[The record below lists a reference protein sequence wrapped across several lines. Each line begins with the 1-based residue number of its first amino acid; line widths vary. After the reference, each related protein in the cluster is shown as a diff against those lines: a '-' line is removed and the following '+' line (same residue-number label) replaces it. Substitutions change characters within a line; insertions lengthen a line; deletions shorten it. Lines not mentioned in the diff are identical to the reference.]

1 MIMSTLFWKA
11 FKASPVLLVAS
22 LFVASGASAAESNS
36 HATAADL
43 STAAMNLDTEPT
55 ASISPRLDD
64 AALTEAIPATDT
76 PQPSVTVS
84 PTFQLADSTFPEP
97 VPAAGDTSVES
108 NQEILQQI
116 QRYGNE
122 GSTSLDQVTS
132 VGQLRDVSPGDWAYE
147 ALRSLVER
155 YGCIAGYPDGT
166 YRGNRALT
174 RYEFAA
180 GLNACLQQIERLI
193 VDVPDLPDL
202 ETLRRLIQE
211 FEAELATLG
220 ARVDNLEG
228 RVAFLEDNQFSTTT
242 KLKGEVIFGLA
253 DTFGDTID
261 GGDDDTF
268 FFDTIPNGTGD
279 DDTNTVFGDR
289 VRLNFE
295 TSFTGRDRLRTRLE
309 AINMAEF
316 NSGVT
321 GTNMTRLGFDGA
333 DGNDVAI
340 DELWYR
346 FPLGDNLIVQIDAA
360 NGEFQDTV
368 LDVVNPFFDSSGS
381 GSISRFGR
389 FNPIYRTG
397 GGAGGAL
404 TYGLGD
410 ILELSAG
417 YFADEG
423 ADPGEDRGLFN
434 GTFAAL
440 GQITFKPTENISV
453 AGTYVRSYYRG
464 ADFGE
469 DGNVNVTGT
478 TGSLLARRPFTNDV
492 ATSADSFGLQANAT
506 FGKFSV
512 GGWVG
517 YQQAEAEDDIANP
530 VFPFLGPEFFVE
542 EGDDAEI
549 WNWAVN
555 LALLDLGGEGNKL
568 GVIFGQP
575 PKLTDNDAEDVLF
588 DANGNLALDDDGNPI
603 FSDREDGD
611 DESYHLEVFYRYKL
625 TDNIAITPGFFV
637 IFNPEHN
644 DDNDDI
650 WVGTIRTVFSF

>member
-1 MIMSTLFWKA
+1 MIMSTLFWKV

-36 HATAADL
+36 HQTAADL

-55 ASISPRLDD
+55 ASISPTLDD
-64 AALTEAIPATDT
+64 AAQTEPIPATDT

-84 PTFQLADSTFPEP
+84 PTFQLADSTSPEP
-97 VPAAGDTSVES
+97 VPAAGDSSVES
-108 NQEILQQI
+108 NLEILQQI

-122 GSTSLDQVTS
+122 GSTSLDQVTN

-180 GLNACLQQIERLI
+180 GLNACLNQIERLI
-193 VDVPDLPDL
+193 GTDGFDETEL

-268 FFDTIPNGTGD
+268 FLDTIPNGTGD

-346 FPLGDNLIVQIDAA
+346 FPLGDNLLVQIDAA
-360 NGEFQDTV
+360 NGEFQDTI
-368 LDVVNPFFDSSGS
+368 LDVVNPYFDSSGS

-397 GGAGGAL
+397 GGAGGTL

-410 ILELSAG
+410 VLELSAS

-464 ADFGE
+464 
-469 DGNVNVTGT
+469 GNVNVTGT
-478 TGSLLARRPFTNDV
+478 TGSLLARRPFGNI
-492 ATSADSFGLQANAT
+492 ATSADSFGIQANAT

-517 YQQAEAEDDIANP
+517 YQDVQAEDD
-530 VFPFLGPEFFVE
+530 VFDFFVNDVVVR

-575 PKLTDNDAEDVLF
+575 PKVTDNDAEGVLF
-588 DANGNLALDDDGNPI
+588 EADGGLADDAAGNPI
-603 FSDREDGD
+603 VSDRD
-611 DESYHLEVFYRYKL
+611 DEDNSYHLEVFYRYQL
-625 TDNIAITPGFFV
+625 TDNIAITPGAFV

-644 DDNDDI
+644 SDNDDI

>member
-64 AALTEAIPATDT
+64 AALTEPIPATDT
-76 PQPSVTVS
+76 PQSSVTVS

-180 GLNACLQQIERLI
+180 GLNACLNQIERLI
-193 VDVPDLPDL
+193 GTDGFDETEL

-242 KLKGEVIFGLA
+242 KLRGEVIFGFA
-253 DTFGDTID
+253 DTFGDTIA
-261 GGDDDTF
+261 
-268 FFDTIPNGTGD
+268 TGD

-346 FPLGDNLIVQIDAA
+346 FPLGDNLLVQIDAA
-360 NGEFQDTV
+360 NGEFQDTI

-397 GGAGGAL
+397 GGAGGTL
-404 TYGLGD
+404 TYSLGD
-410 ILELSAG
+410 ALELSAS

-423 ADPGEDRGLFN
+423 DNPGEDSGLFN

-440 GQITFKPTENISV
+440 GQITFKPTENITV

-464 ADFGE
+464 ADFDEEGNVLE
-469 DGNVNVTGT
+469 DGTVNVTGS
-478 TGSLLARRPFTNDV
+478 TGSVFASQPFGDI
-492 ATSADSFGLQANAT
+492 ATSADSFGIQANAT

-517 YQQAEAEDDIANP
+517 YQDAEAEAT
-530 VFPFLGPEFFVE
+530 FF
-542 EGDDAEI
+542 EGTDADI

-568 GVIFGQP
+568 GIVFGTP
-575 PKLTDNDAEDVLF
+575 PKVTDTDIVFLGEEF
-588 DANGNLALDDDGNPI
+588 DDDDI
-603 FSDREDGD
+603 DDIEDED
-611 DESYHLEVFYRYKL
+611 TSYHLEVFYRYQL
-625 TDNIAITPGFFV
+625 TDNIAITPGAFV

>member
-36 HATAADL
+36 HQTAADL
-43 STAAMNLDTEPT
+43 STAAINLDAEPT
-55 ASISPRLDD
+55 ASISPTLDD
-64 AALTEAIPATDT
+64 AALTEPIPATDT

-97 VPAAGDTSVES
+97 VPAAGDTSVNS

-180 GLNACLQQIERLI
+180 GLNACLQQIERLLVNGDEI
-193 VDVPDLPDL
+193 PDL

-242 KLKGEVIFGLA
+242 KLRGEVIFGLA
-253 DTFGDTID
+253 DTFGDNI
-261 GGDDDTF
+261 
-268 FFDTIPNGTGD
+268 NTGD
-279 DDTNTVFGDR
+279 DETNLIFADR
-289 VRLNFE
+289 VRLNLE
-295 TSFTGRDRLRTRLE
+295 TSFTGRDRLRTRLR
-309 AINMAEF
+309 ARNITPF
-316 NSGVT
+316 RGDLT
-321 GTNMTRLGFDGA
+321 GTNMTRLGFDGNN
-333 DGNDVAI
+333 GNDVEI
-340 DELWYR
+340 GELWYR
-346 FPLGDNLIVQIDAA
+346 FPLGDNLLVQIDATR
-360 NGEFQDTV
+360 GEFQDTII
-368 LDVVNPFFDSSGS
+368 DVVNPYFDSSGS
-381 GSISRFGR
+381 GAISRFGR

-397 GGAGGAL
+397 GGAGGTL
-404 TYGLGD
+404 TYSLGD
-410 ILELSAG
+410 ALELSAS

-423 ADPGEDRGLFN
+423 ADPGEDSGLFN

-440 GQITFKPTENISV
+440 GQITFKPTENITV

-464 ADFGE
+464 ADFDE
-469 DGNVNVTGT
+469 DGNVLEDGTVNVTGS
-478 TGSLLARRPFTNDV
+478 TGSVFASQPFGDI
-492 ATSADSFGLQANAT
+492 ATSADSFGIQANAT

-517 YQQAEAEDDIANP
+517 YQDAEAEAT
-530 VFPFLGPEFFVE
+530 FF
-542 EGDDAEI
+542 EGTDADI

-568 GVIFGQP
+568 GIVFGTP
-575 PKLTDNDAEDVLF
+575 PKVTDTDIVFLGEEF
-588 DANGNLALDDDGNPI
+588 DDDDI
-603 FSDREDGD
+603 DDIEDED
-611 DESYHLEVFYRYKL
+611 TSYHLEVFYRYQL
-625 TDNIAITPGFFV
+625 TDNIAITPGAFV

>member
-64 AALTEAIPATDT
+64 AALTEPIPATDT
-76 PQPSVTVS
+76 PQSSVTVS

-122 GSTSLDQVTS
+122 GSTSLDQVTN

-180 GLNACLQQIERLI
+180 GLNACLNQIERLI
-193 VDVPDLPDL
+193 GTDGFDETEL

-242 KLKGEVIFGLA
+242 KLRGEVIFGLA
-253 DTFGDTID
+253 DTFGDTIA
-261 GGDDDTF
+261 
-268 FFDTIPNGTGD
+268 TGD

-316 NSGVT
+316 GFDEDPADNIT

-333 DGNDVAI
+333 DGNNVAI

-346 FPLGDNLIVQIDAA
+346 FPFGDNLLVQIDAA
-360 NGEFQDTV
+360 NGEFQDTI

-397 GGAGGAL
+397 GGAGGTL

-410 ILELSAG
+410 VLELSAS

-453 AGTYVRSYYRG
+453 AGTYIRSYYRG
-464 ADFGE
+464 
-469 DGNVNVTGT
+469 GNVNVTGS
-478 TGSLLARRPFTNDV
+478 TGSILASQPFTDNV
-492 ATSADSFGLQANAT
+492 ATSADSFGVQANAT
-506 FGKFSV
+506 FGRFSV

-517 YQQAEAEDDIANP
+517 YQEVEAEDDFGDNP
-530 VFPFLGPEFFVE
+530 LFPMLGSEFLVG
-542 EGDDAEI
+542 EGDDAEV

-575 PKLTDNDAEDVLF
+575 PKVTDNDAEDGLF

-603 FSDREDGD
+603 FSNREDGD

>member
-1 MIMSTLFWKA
+1 LNDGATL
-11 FKASPVLLVAS
+11 S
-22 LFVASGASAAESNS
+22 
-36 HATAADL
+36 
-43 STAAMNLDTEPT
+43 EP
-55 ASISPRLDD
+55 
-64 AALTEAIPATDT
+64 IPATDT
-76 PQPSVTVS
+76 PQPPVTVS
-84 PTFQLADSTFPEP
+84 PRFQLADSTFPEP
-97 VPAAGDTSVES
+97 VPAAGTTSVES
-108 NQEILQQI
+108 NQEVLQQI

-132 VGQLRDVSPGDWAYE
+132 VGQLRDVSPGDWAFE

-193 VDVPDLPDL
+193 GDGGEIPDLG
-202 ETLRRLIQE
+202 TLRRLIQE

-242 KLKGEVIFGLA
+242 KLRGEVIFGLA
-253 DTFGDTID
+253 DTFGDTI
-261 GGDDDTF
+261 
-268 FFDTIPNGTGD
+268 NGGD
-279 DDTNTVFGDR
+279 DDTNTVLGDR

-316 NSGVT
+316 NSDVT
-321 GTNMTRLGFDGA
+321 GTNMTRLGFDGE
-333 DGNDVAI
+333 DENDIAI

-346 FPLGDNLIVQIDAA
+346 FPLGDNLLVQIDAA
-360 NGEFQDTV
+360 NGEFQDTI

-397 GGAGGAL
+397 GGAGGTL
-404 TYGLGD
+404 TYGLGNV
-410 ILELSAG
+410 LELSAS

-423 ADPGEDRGLFN
+423 ENPGEDRGLFN

-464 ADFGE
+464 
-469 DGNVNVTGT
+469 GNVNVTGT

-517 YQQAEAEDDIANP
+517 YQDVQAEDDLLSGIAANP
-530 VFPFLGPEFFVE
+530 FLVE
-542 EGDDAEI
+542 EGDDAEA

-568 GVIFGQP
+568 GVTFGQP
-575 PKLTDNDAEDVLF
+575 PKVTDNDAVDFVEF
-588 DANGNLALDDDGNPI
+588 DAAGNPI
-603 FSDREDGD
+603 FSERD
-611 DESYHLEVFYRYKL
+611 DDDNSYHLEVFYRYKL
-625 TDNIAITPGFFV
+625 TDNIAITPGAFV

>member
-1 MIMSTLFWKA
+1 MSTLFWKA

-64 AALTEAIPATDT
+64 AALTEPIPATDT
-76 PQPSVTVS
+76 PQSSVTVS

-180 GLNACLQQIERLI
+180 GLNACLNQIERLI
-193 VDVPDLPDL
+193 GTDGFDETEL

-242 KLKGEVIFGLA
+242 KLRGEVIFGFA
-253 DTFGDTID
+253 DTFGDTIA
-261 GGDDDTF
+261 
-268 FFDTIPNGTGD
+268 TGD

-346 FPLGDNLIVQIDAA
+346 FPLGDNLLVQIDAA
-360 NGEFQDTV
+360 NGEFQDTI

-397 GGAGGAL
+397 GGAGGTL
-404 TYGLGD
+404 TYSLGD
-410 ILELSAG
+410 ALELSAS

-423 ADPGEDRGLFN
+423 DNPGEDSGLFN

-440 GQITFKPTENISV
+440 GQITFKPTENITV

-464 ADFGE
+464 ADFDEEGNVLE
-469 DGNVNVTGT
+469 DGTVNVTGS
-478 TGSLLARRPFTNDV
+478 TGSVFASQPFGDI
-492 ATSADSFGLQANAT
+492 ATSADSFGIQANAT

-517 YQQAEAEDDIANP
+517 YQDAEAEAT
-530 VFPFLGPEFFVE
+530 FF
-542 EGDDAEI
+542 EGTDADI

-568 GVIFGQP
+568 GIVFGTP
-575 PKLTDNDAEDVLF
+575 PKVTDTDIVFLGEEF
-588 DANGNLALDDDGNPI
+588 DDDDI
-603 FSDREDGD
+603 DDIEDED
-611 DESYHLEVFYRYKL
+611 TSYHLEVFYRYQL
-625 TDNIAITPGFFV
+625 TDNIAITPGAFV

>member
-1 MIMSTLFWKA
+1 MIMSTLFWKTV
-11 FKASPVLLVAS
+11 KASPVLLFAS
-22 LFVASGASAAESNS
+22 LFVASGASAAESTP
-36 HATAADL
+36 HQMPEGL
-43 STAAMNLDTEPT
+43 STATMNLDAEPT
-55 ASISPRLDD
+55 N
-64 AALTEAIPATDT
+64 
-76 PQPSVTVS
+76 S
-84 PTFQLADSTFPEP
+84 PTFKLADSTFPEP
-97 VPAAGDTSVES
+97 VPAAEMTSVES
-108 NQEILQQI
+108 NQEVLQQI

-180 GLNACLQQIERLI
+180 GLNACLNQIERLI
-193 VDVPDLPDL
+193 GTGGFDETEL

-253 DTFGDTID
+253 DTFGDTIA
-261 GGDDDTF
+261 
-268 FFDTIPNGTGD
+268 TGD
-279 DDTNTVFGDR
+279 DDTNLIFADR
-289 VRLNFE
+289 VRLNLE
-295 TSFTGRDRLRTRLE
+295 TSFTGRDRLRTRLQ
-309 AINMAEF
+309 ARNITPF

-321 GTNMTRLGFDGA
+321 GTNMTRLAFDG
-333 DGNDVAI
+333 DNDNNVEI

-346 FPLGDNLIVQIDAA
+346 FPLGDNLLVQIDAA
-360 NGEFQDTV
+360 NGEFQDTI
-368 LDVVNPFFDSSGS
+368 LDVVNPYFDSSGS

-397 GGAGGAL
+397 GGAGGTL
-404 TYGLGD
+404 TYSLGD
-410 ILELSAG
+410 SLELSAS

-423 ADPGEDRGLFN
+423 DNPGEDSGLFN

-440 GQITFKPTENISV
+440 GQITFKPTENISI

-464 ADFGE
+464 EDLNDA
-469 DGNVNVTGT
+469 DGNVNVTGS
-478 TGSLLARRPFTNDV
+478 TGSLLARQPFTNNV

-517 YQQAEAEDDIANP
+517 YQDVQAEDDFGFNP
-530 VFPFLGPEFFVE
+530 LFPMLGSESLVK
-542 EGDDAEI
+542 EGDDAEV

-568 GVIFGQP
+568 GVVFGQP
-575 PKLTDNDAEDVLF
+575 PKVTDNDAESLVV
-588 DANGNLALDDDGNPI
+588 DADGNQTLSGRDDDDN
-603 FSDREDGD
+603 
-611 DESYHLEVFYRYKL
+611 SYHLEVFYRYQL
-625 TDNIAITPGFFV
+625 TDNIAITPGAFV

>member
-1 MIMSTLFWKA
+1 MSTLFWKTV
-11 FKASPVLLVAS
+11 KASPVLLVAS

-36 HATAADL
+36 HQTAADL
-43 STAAMNLDTEPT
+43 STAAINLDAEPT
-55 ASISPRLDD
+55 ASISPTLDD

-76 PQPSVTVS
+76 PKPTVTVS

-97 VPAAGDTSVES
+97 VPAAGDSSVNS

-122 GSTSLDQVTS
+122 GSASLDQVTS

-193 VDVPDLPDL
+193 GDGGEIPDL

-242 KLKGEVIFGLA
+242 KLRGEVIFGLA
-253 DTFGDTID
+253 DTFGDTIA
-261 GGDDDTF
+261 
-268 FFDTIPNGTGD
+268 TGD
-279 DDTNTVFGDR
+279 DDTNTVLGDR

-316 NSGVT
+316 DSGVT

-333 DGNDVAI
+333 DGNDVAV

-346 FPLGDNLIVQIDAA
+346 FPFGDNLLVQIDAA
-360 NGEFQDTV
+360 NGEFQDTII
-368 LDVVNPFFDSSGS
+368 DVVNPFFDSSGS

-397 GGAGGAL
+397 GGAGGTL
-404 TYGLGD
+404 TYSLGD
-410 ILELSAG
+410 ALELSAS

-423 ADPGEDRGLFN
+423 SDPGEDRGLFN
-434 GTFAAL
+434 GNFAAL
-440 GQITFKPTENISV
+440 GQITFKPTENISI

-464 ADFGE
+464 EDLNDA
-469 DGNVNVTGT
+469 DGNVNVTGS
-478 TGSLLARRPFTNDV
+478 TGSLLARRPFTNNV

-517 YQQAEAEDDIANP
+517 YQDVQAEDDFGFNP
-530 VFPFLGPEFFVE
+530 LFPMLGSESLVK

-568 GVIFGQP
+568 GVVFGQP
-575 PKLTDNDAEDVLF
+575 PKVTDNDAENLVV
-588 DANGNLALDDDGNPI
+588 DADGNQILSGRDDD
-603 FSDREDGD
+603 DT
-611 DESYHLEVFYRYKL
+611 SYHLEVFYRYQL
-625 TDNIAITPGFFV
+625 TDNIAITPGAFV
-637 IFNPEHN
+637 IFNPEHE

>member
-1 MIMSTLFWKA
+1 MSTLFWKA

-64 AALTEAIPATDT
+64 AALTEPIPATDT
-76 PQPSVTVS
+76 PQSSVTVS

-122 GSTSLDQVTS
+122 GSTSLDQVTN

-180 GLNACLQQIERLI
+180 GLNACLNQIERLI
-193 VDVPDLPDL
+193 GTDGFDETEL

-242 KLKGEVIFGLA
+242 KLRGEVIFGLA

-261 GGDDDTF
+261 G
-268 FFDTIPNGTGD
+268 GD

-333 DGNDVAI
+333 DGNNVAI

-346 FPLGDNLIVQIDAA
+346 FPFGDNLIVQIDAA
-360 NGEFQDTV
+360 NGEFQDTI

-397 GGAGGAL
+397 GGAGGTL
-404 TYGLGD
+404 TYSLGD
-410 ILELSAG
+410 ALELSAS

-423 ADPGEDRGLFN
+423 DNPGEDSGLFN

-440 GQITFKPTENISV
+440 GQITFKPTENITV

-464 ADFGE
+464 ADFDEEGNVLE
-469 DGNVNVTGT
+469 DGTVNVTGS
-478 TGSLLARRPFTNDV
+478 TGSVFASQPFGDI
-492 ATSADSFGLQANAT
+492 ATSADSFGIQANAT
-506 FGKFSV
+506 FGRFSV

-517 YQQAEAEDDIANP
+517 YQEVEAEDDFGDNP
-530 VFPFLGPEFFVE
+530 LFPMLGSEFLVG
-542 EGDDAEI
+542 EGDDAEV

-568 GVIFGQP
+568 GVVFGQP
-575 PKLTDNDAEDVLF
+575 PKVTDNDAVDLVV
-588 DANGNLALDDDGNPI
+588 DADGNQI
-603 FSDREDGD
+603 LSERD
-611 DESYHLEVFYRYKL
+611 DEDNSYHLEVFYRYQL
-625 TDNIAITPGFFV
+625 TDNIAITPGAFV

>member
-1 MIMSTLFWKA
+1 MSTLFWKV

-36 HATAADL
+36 RQTAADL

-55 ASISPRLDD
+55 ASISPTLDD
-64 AALTEAIPATDT
+64 AAQTEPIPATDT

-84 PTFQLADSTFPEP
+84 PTFQLADSTSPEP
-97 VPAAGDTSVES
+97 VPAAGDSSVES

-122 GSTSLDQVTS
+122 GSTSLDQVTN

-180 GLNACLQQIERLI
+180 GLNACLNQIERLI
-193 VDVPDLPDL
+193 GTDGFDETEL

-268 FFDTIPNGTGD
+268 FLDTIPNGTGD

-346 FPLGDNLIVQIDAA
+346 FPLGDNLLVQIDAA
-360 NGEFQDTV
+360 NGEFQDTI
-368 LDVVNPFFDSSGS
+368 LDVVNPYFDSSGS

-397 GGAGGAL
+397 GGAGGTL

-410 ILELSAG
+410 VLELSAS

-464 ADFGE
+464 
-469 DGNVNVTGT
+469 GNVNVTGT
-478 TGSLLARRPFTNDV
+478 TGSLLARRPFGNI
-492 ATSADSFGLQANAT
+492 ATSADSFGIQANAT

-517 YQQAEAEDDIANP
+517 YQDVQAEDD
-530 VFPFLGPEFFVE
+530 VFDFFVNDVVVR
-542 EGDDAEI
+542 EGDDA
-549 WNWAVN
+549 
-555 LALLDLGGEGNKL
+555 
-568 GVIFGQP
+568 
-575 PKLTDNDAEDVLF
+575 
-588 DANGNLALDDDGNPI
+588 
-603 FSDREDGD
+603 
-611 DESYHLEVFYRYKL
+611 
-625 TDNIAITPGFFV
+625 
-637 IFNPEHN
+637 
-644 DDNDDI
+644 
-650 WVGTIRTVFSF
+650 

>member
-1 MIMSTLFWKA
+1 MIMSTLFWKTI
-11 FKASPVLLVAS
+11 KLSPVLLFAS

-36 HATAADL
+36 HPTATGL
-43 STAAMNLDTEPT
+43 STATLNLDAEPT
-55 ASISPRLDD
+55 ASISPTLNDG
-64 AALTEAIPATDT
+64 ATLSEPIPATDT
-76 PQPSVTVS
+76 PQPPVTVS
-84 PTFQLADSTFPEP
+84 PRFQLADSTFPEP
-97 VPAAGDTSVES
+97 VPAAGTTSVES
-108 NQEILQQI
+108 NQEVLQQI

-132 VGQLRDVSPGDWAYE
+132 VGQLRDVSPGDWAFE

-193 VDVPDLPDL
+193 GDGGEIPDLG
-202 ETLRRLIQE
+202 TLRRLIQE

-242 KLKGEVIFGLA
+242 KLRGEVIFGLA
-253 DTFGDTID
+253 DTFGDTI
-261 GGDDDTF
+261 
-268 FFDTIPNGTGD
+268 NGGD
-279 DDTNTVFGDR
+279 DDTNTVLGDR

-316 NSGVT
+316 NSDVT
-321 GTNMTRLGFDGA
+321 GTNMTRLGFDGE
-333 DGNDVAI
+333 DENDIAI

-346 FPLGDNLIVQIDAA
+346 FPLGDNLLVQIDAA
-360 NGEFQDTV
+360 NGEFQDTII
-368 LDVVNPFFDSSGS
+368 DVVNPFFDSSGS

-397 GGAGGAL
+397 GGAGGTL
-404 TYGLGD
+404 TYGLGNV
-410 ILELSAG
+410 LELSAS

-423 ADPGEDRGLFN
+423 ENPGEDRGLFN

-464 ADFGE
+464 
-469 DGNVNVTGT
+469 GNVNVTGT

-506 FGKFSV
+506 LGRFSV

-517 YQQAEAEDDIANP
+517 YQDAEAKSGAN
-530 VFPFLGPEFFVE
+530 
-542 EGDDAEI
+542 EGSDADI

-568 GVIFGQP
+568 GVVFGMP
-575 PKLTDNDAEDVLF
+575 PKVTDNDIGGRE
-588 DANGNLALDDDGNPI
+588 DDDT
-603 FSDREDGD
+603 
-611 DESYHLEVFYRYKL
+611 SYHLEAFYRYKL
-625 TDNIAITPGFFV
+625 TDNIAITPGAFV

-644 DDNDDI
+644 DGNDDI

>member
-1 MIMSTLFWKA
+1 MIMSTLFWKV

-36 HATAADL
+36 RQTAADL

-55 ASISPRLDD
+55 ASISPTLDD
-64 AALTEAIPATDT
+64 AAQTEPIPATDT

-84 PTFQLADSTFPEP
+84 PTFQLADSTSPEP
-97 VPAAGDTSVES
+97 VPAAGDSSVES

-122 GSTSLDQVTS
+122 GSTSLDQVTN

-180 GLNACLQQIERLI
+180 GLNACLNQIERLI
-193 VDVPDLPDL
+193 GTDGFDETEL

-268 FFDTIPNGTGD
+268 FLDTIPTGTGD

-346 FPLGDNLIVQIDAA
+346 FPLGDNLLVQIDAA
-360 NGEFQDTV
+360 NGEFQDTI
-368 LDVVNPFFDSSGS
+368 LDVVNPYFDSSGS

-397 GGAGGAL
+397 GGAGGTL

-410 ILELSAG
+410 VLELSAS

-464 ADFGE
+464 
-469 DGNVNVTGT
+469 GNVNVTGT
-478 TGSLLARRPFTNDV
+478 TGSLLARRPFGNI
-492 ATSADSFGLQANAT
+492 ATSADSFGIQANAT

-517 YQQAEAEDDIANP
+517 YQDVQAEDD
-530 VFPFLGPEFFVE
+530 VFDFFVNDVVVR

-575 PKLTDNDAEDVLF
+575 PKVTDNDAEGVLF
-588 DANGNLALDDDGNPI
+588 EADGGLADDAAGNPI
-603 FSDREDGD
+603 VSDRD
-611 DESYHLEVFYRYKL
+611 DEDNSYHLEVFYRYQL
-625 TDNIAITPGFFV
+625 TDNIAITPGAFV

-644 DDNDDI
+644 SDNDDI

>member
-1 MIMSTLFWKA
+1 MSSLFWKTV
-11 FKASPVLLVAS
+11 KASPVLLFAS

-36 HATAADL
+36 HQTAAEL
-43 STAAMNLDTEPT
+43 STAAINLDAEPT
-55 ASISPRLDD
+55 ASISPTLDD
-64 AALTEAIPATDT
+64 AALTEPIPATDT
-76 PQPSVTVS
+76 PQPAVTVS

-97 VPAAGDTSVES
+97 VPAAGDSSVNS
-108 NQEILQQI
+108 NQETLQQI
-116 QRYGNE
+116 QRYGSE
-122 GSTSLDQVTS
+122 GRESLDQVTS

-193 VDVPDLPDL
+193 GDGGEIPDLT
-202 ETLRRLIQE
+202 TLRRLIQE

-242 KLKGEVIFGLA
+242 KLRGEVIFGLA
-253 DTFGDTID
+253 DTFGDNID
-261 GGDDDTF
+261 
-268 FFDTIPNGTGD
+268 TGD
-279 DDTNTVFGDR
+279 DETNLIFADR
-289 VRLNFE
+289 VRLNLE
-295 TSFTGRDRLRTRLE
+295 TSFTGRDRLRTRLR
-309 AINMAEF
+309 ARNITPF
-316 NSGVT
+316 RGDLT
-321 GTNMTRLGFDGA
+321 GTNMTRLGFDGNN
-333 DGNDVAI
+333 GNDVEI
-340 DELWYR
+340 GELWYR
-346 FPLGDNLIVQIDAA
+346 FPLGDNLLVQIDATR
-360 NGEFQDTV
+360 GEFQDTII
-368 LDVVNPFFDSSGS
+368 DVVNPFFDSSGS

-397 GGAGGAL
+397 GGAGGTL
-404 TYGLGD
+404 TYSLGD
-410 ILELSAG
+410 ALELSAS

-464 ADFGE
+464 
-469 DGNVNVTGT
+469 GNVNVTGS
-478 TGSLLARRPFTNDV
+478 TGSILASQPFTDNV
-492 ATSADSFGLQANAT
+492 ATSADSFGVQANAT

-517 YQQAEAEDDIANP
+517 YQEIEAEDDFFDFVDIGGDNI
-530 VFPFLGPEFFVE
+530 LTFVE
-542 EGDDAEI
+542 EGDDAEA

-568 GVIFGQP
+568 GVVFGQP
-575 PKLTDNDAEDVLF
+575 PKLTNNDAQFFDEDGVDF
-588 DANGNLALDDDGNPI
+588 DDL
-603 FSDREDGD
+603 EDGD
-611 DESYHLEVFYRYKL
+611 DESYHLEVFYRYQL
-625 TDNIAITPGFFV
+625 TDNIAITPGAFV

>member
-1 MIMSTLFWKA
+1 MIMSTLFWKTI
-11 FKASPVLLVAS
+11 KLSPVLLFAS

-36 HATAADL
+36 HPTATGL
-43 STAAMNLDTEPT
+43 STATLNLDAEPT
-55 ASISPRLDD
+55 ASISPTLNDG
-64 AALTEAIPATDT
+64 ATLSEPIPATDT
-76 PQPSVTVS
+76 PQPPVTVS
-84 PTFQLADSTFPEP
+84 PRFQLADSTFPEP
-97 VPAAGDTSVES
+97 VPAAGTTSVES
-108 NQEILQQI
+108 NQEVLQQI

-132 VGQLRDVSPGDWAYE
+132 VGQLRDVSPGDWAFE

-193 VDVPDLPDL
+193 GDGGEIPDLG
-202 ETLRRLIQE
+202 TLRRLIQE

-242 KLKGEVIFGLA
+242 KLRGEVIFGLA
-253 DTFGDTID
+253 DTFGDTI
-261 GGDDDTF
+261 
-268 FFDTIPNGTGD
+268 NGGD
-279 DDTNTVFGDR
+279 DDTNTVLGDR

-316 NSGVT
+316 NSDVT
-321 GTNMTRLGFDGA
+321 GTNMTRLGFDGE
-333 DGNDVAI
+333 DENDIAI

-346 FPLGDNLIVQIDAA
+346 FPLGDNLLVQIDAA
-360 NGEFQDTV
+360 NGEFQDTI

-397 GGAGGAL
+397 GGAGGTL
-404 TYGLGD
+404 TYGLGNV
-410 ILELSAG
+410 LELSAS

-423 ADPGEDRGLFN
+423 ENPGEDRGLFN

-464 ADFGE
+464 
-469 DGNVNVTGT
+469 GNVNVTGT

-517 YQQAEAEDDIANP
+517 YQDVQAEDDLLSGIAANP
-530 VFPFLGPEFFVE
+530 FLVE
-542 EGDDAEI
+542 EGDDAEA

-568 GVIFGQP
+568 GVTFGQP
-575 PKLTDNDAEDVLF
+575 PKVTDNDAVDFVEF
-588 DANGNLALDDDGNPI
+588 DAAGNPI
-603 FSDREDGD
+603 FSERD
-611 DESYHLEVFYRYKL
+611 DDDNSYHLEVFYRYKL
-625 TDNIAITPGFFV
+625 TDNIAITPGAFV